1 MRVLGPAAFLSL
13 LAACSGP
20 PATNTTPANDN
31 AGVATANGATP
42 AQGPA
47 PLPANEAAAYL
58 PAPGAH
64 PAQVMALAPPPE
76 AVQLRDRMATAVM
89 RNPGWYEGWVAQHP
103 QGELPWHANL
113 GVSEAEYARY
123 LALTRR
129 IGLSERS
136 RVTLTVTRRPDGG
149 LTLAASGAAAALNGL
164 VLYPERGQVETPL
177 GVLAT
182 VSTTGNDAAD
192 SPLGRWRGAEWSN
205 RGRGAPRLVSLAA
218 GRRAAG
224 DLMLYYNYGPSDAE
238 TVILLYPAAGQPA
251 AAR

>member
-1 MRVLGPAAFLSL
+1 MRSLLPAALLCL
-13 LAACSGP
+13 LAACSSGT
-20 PATNTTPANDN
+20 ANNVTPAND
-31 AGVATANGATP
+31 AEGVTNGAMP

-47 PLPANEAAAYL
+47 PLPADEAAAYL

-64 PAQVMALAPPPE
+64 AARVMVLAPPAE
-76 AVQLRDRMATAVM
+76 AVQLRDRMAAAIM
-89 RNPGWYEGWVAQHP
+89 RNRAWYDGWAAQHP

-123 LALTRR
+123 LALTRQ

-136 RVTLTVTRRPDGG
+136 RVRLTVTRRSDGG
-149 LTLAASGAAAALNGL
+149 LTLAAGGGAAALNGL
-164 VLYPERGQVETPL
+164 VLYPERGRVETPL
-177 GVLAT
+177 GVLT
-182 VSTTGNDAAD
+182 TLSTSGNDAAD

-205 RGRGAPRLVSLAA
+205 RGQGAPRLVSLAA